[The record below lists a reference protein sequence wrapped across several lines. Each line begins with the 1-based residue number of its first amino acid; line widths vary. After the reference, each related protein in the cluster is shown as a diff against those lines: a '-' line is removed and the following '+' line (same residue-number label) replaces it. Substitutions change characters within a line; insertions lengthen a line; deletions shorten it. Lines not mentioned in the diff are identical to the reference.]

1 MIKEGKSSND
11 GINNKNTVK
20 LIMEEE
26 KHFINE
32 NGIYNIHDYYYDD
45 DDDDDLDQ
53 QRQSSSSSP

>member
-11 GINNKNTVK
+11 GINNKNTVE

-26 KHFINE
+26 KHSINE
-32 NGIYNIHDYYYDD
+32 NGIYNSHDYDDDD

>member
-11 GINNKNTVK
+11 GINNKNTVE

-26 KHFINE
+26 KHSINE
-32 NGIYNIHDYYYDD
+32 NGIYNSHDYYYDD

-53 QRQSSSSSP
+53 Q